1 MTCPVCGTVAVPGA
15 RFCHNCGAALPA
27 AATLPAAER
36 RIVTVLFGDL
46 SDFTSWSEDLDPER
60 VGAVT
65 DRVLAALA
73 GAVKTFGGH
82 VDKLTGDGIMAVFGA
97 PVAHEDDAERAVRA
111 ALSMQRAVRR
121 VLDDERGGG
130 APLGLRVGLNT
141 GEVVAGIQ
149 AAIEYTVIG
158 DTVNTAARLADA
170 AAVGAVYAG
179 SRTSGGTRHVASWR
193 QLRPLRLKGKREPV
207 PAFELLGLHDAPG
220 TRSGLG
226 DEAPFV
232 GRETELGRVAGRLA
246 EAIDAGTPR
255 VMVMTAEAGIGKSRF
270 AGEVKRLAAGYDVG
284 NGRYASH
291 TGARVLRVRCR
302 AFGERRRFAP
312 LADLVRKSV
321 GLPKDVVA
329 TVGRSVVEE
338 RLRKLANRLSRDDEA
353 VDIDIDRL
361 LALLGY
367 GDAPANPV
375 GPAGG
380 DWQPAGKR
388 LDADTVSRAVADLL
402 NGLAAEA
409 PLVVI
414 VDDLHDATAATVD
427 ALGRTL
433 SLLDGPVVVL
443 LLGRPELVRTAGAL
457 TRLADA
463 EVHTLPPLRGAD
475 ASRLLT
481 SYLNGGKLPQADT
494 DRLLATAQGNPFY
507 LAEMITLLMER
518 GALTPA
524 VGANAADKW
533 QLANGS
539 LGSQLLSRDLAAV
552 LAARIDALPA
562 EPRSVL
568 RDAAVVG
575 DTVPTG
581 VIEAL
586 RERRAVSDARPGAVA
601 AVELERSVDE
611 LLQRRM
617 LHRVRGGY
625 AFTTPLM
632 REAAYTGIG
641 KADLADRHAYLATW
655 AAPETVNKLGYDGAS
670 RLSLTENER
679 DAFVATHAECAV
691 ALADDVRL
699 RPDAAVRE
707 VAPLGIAALGRLARR
722 ALANIEP
729 AASIEYAERASV
741 LAKDGLPLPDQLVHA
756 RALLRL
762 GRAEEALDRGEKI
775 AVSAA
780 DEPVSKAEALLVVG
794 RAHEALG
801 DTARAVAAWQEAL
814 EVATEAELLPERANA
829 MRRLGMADF
838 LAGRLS
844 QASSRFAAAYQVTLA
859 AGDRHGQAWA
869 LQNLAWVTTTRGD
882 FAGTDAVLGRA
893 ARLFA
898 ELGDPVGRSWLRGTT
913 AFARLLAGRL
923 HESRRLAR
931 IFLPFGDR
939 VGEAWAVGTLR
950 AVEAYAASE
959 LGELGEADGE
969 ARRAYRDFAAVGD
982 DWGRGLALV
991 VRGAIARGLGEFDH
1005 AYDLLTDALGYA
1017 DKTGHPLLLGMAGTL
1032 RGFIALQRGDLAGAE
1047 ADARR
1052 VMTAVEPHNPLAPA
1066 QVGPRVL
1073 LAEARM
1079 RSGDAATAIGLLA
1092 PIATDTAAP
1101 SLLFS
1106 RRQALASYASALLAE
1121 GRVDAAQ
1128 TWIDRAREVP
1138 AEDVR
1143 SGVVAAMVAARVY
1156 AAADRC
1162 ADARSAAE
1170 EAVLL
1175 AYSTEQVSERA
1186 AAEELRDTLAV
1197 ADIEPS
1203 PPETVAYASDVP
1215 G

>member
-1 MTCPVCGTVAVPGA
+1 VTCPVCGTVAVPGA

-149 AAIEYTVIG
+149 ASIEYTVIG

-179 SRTSGGTRHVASWR
+179 SRTSAGTRHVASWR
-193 QLRPLRLKGKREPV
+193 QLRALRLKGKREPV
-207 PAFELLGLHDAPG
+207 PAYELLGLHDAPG

-246 EAIDAGTPR
+246 EVIDSGTPR
-255 VMVMTAEAGIGKSRF
+255 VMVMTAEAGIGKTRF

-284 NGRYASH
+284 AGRFATH
-291 TGARVLRVRCR
+291 TGARVLRARCR

-321 GLPKDVVA
+321 GLPKDVAA
-329 TVGRSVVEE
+329 TMNRTVVEE
-338 RLRKLANRLSRDDEA
+338 RLRKLVARLSRDGGAPDL
-353 VDIDIDRL
+353 DIDRL

-367 GDAPANPV
+367 GEAPANPV
-375 GPAGG
+375 GPA
-380 DWQPAGKR
+380 
-388 LDADTVSRAVADLL
+388 AVAEYQPTGGARPETETIPIAVAGLL
-402 NGLAAEA
+402 SALARET

-414 VDDLHDATAATVD
+414 VDDLHDATAETID
-427 ALGRTL
+427 ALGAVL
-433 SLLDGPVVVL
+433 SRLEGPVVLL

-463 EVHTLPPLRGAD
+463 EIHTLPPLRGAD

-481 SYLNGGKLPQADT
+481 SYLNGGKLSQADA

-507 LAEMITLLMER
+507 LAELVTLLMER
-518 GALTPA
+518 GALMPA
-524 VGANAADKW
+524 VGANAAGKW
-533 QLANGS
+533 QLADGS
-539 LGSQLLSRDLAAV
+539 MGSRLLSRDLAAV
-552 LAARIDALPA
+552 LAARIDALPT

-586 RERRAVSDARPGAVA
+586 RERRAPADARPGAVA
-601 AVELERSVDE
+601 AVELERAIDE

-625 AFTTPLM
+625 AFSTPLM
-632 REAAYTGIG
+632 REAAYAGLG
-641 KADLADRHAYLATW
+641 KADLADRHAYLARW
-655 AAPETVNKLGYDGAS
+655 AAPETVTALGYDGAG
-670 RLSLTENER
+670 RLSLGENER
-679 DAFVATHAECAV
+679 DAFVAAHAECAV
-691 ALADDVRL
+691 ELADAVRL
-699 RPDAAVRE
+699 RPDATARD
-707 VAPLGIAALGRLARR
+707 VAPLGVAALGRMARR

-729 AASIEYAERASV
+729 AASIGYAERAASI
-741 LAKDGLPLPDQLVHA
+741 AKDGLPLSDQLVHA

-762 GRAEEALDRGEKI
+762 GRANEALTYGEKI
-775 AVSAA
+775 AGSA
-780 DEPVSKAEALLVVG
+780 DEEPVCRAEALLVVG
-794 RAHEALG
+794 RAQEALG
-801 DTARAVAAWQEAL
+801 DTSRAVAAWQQAL
-814 EVATEAELLPERANA
+814 DVATEAELAPERANA

-838 LAGRLS
+838 LAGKLS
-844 QASSRFAAAYQVTLA
+844 QASSRFAAAYQVTLT

-939 VGEAWAVGTLR
+939 VGEGWAVGTLR
-950 AVEAYAASE
+950 AVEAYAAAE
-959 LGELGEADGE
+959 LGDLAEADGE
-969 ARRAYRDFAAVGD
+969 ARRAYRDFAAVSD

-991 VRGAIARGLGEFDH
+991 VRGAIARGLNEPEH
-1005 AYDLLTDALGYA
+1005 AEDLLTDALAYA

-1032 RGFIALQRGDLAGAE
+1032 RGFVALQRGDVEAAE

-1073 LAEARM
+1073 LAEARL
-1079 RSGDAATAIGLLA
+1079 RAGDAATAVGLLA
-1092 PIATDTAAP
+1092 PIASDTGG

-1106 RRQALASYASALLAE
+1106 RRHALASYASALLADGHVE
-1121 GRVDAAQ
+1121 AAA
-1128 TWIDRAREVP
+1128 TWIRRAREVP

-1143 SGVVAAMVAARVY
+1143 SGVIAALVLARVH
-1156 AAADRC
+1156 AAAGSLDL
-1162 ADARSAAE
+1162 ARAAAE

-1175 AYSTEQVSERA
+1175 AYSSEQVSERL
-1186 AAEELRDTLAV
+1186 AAEELRDALAHSIV
-1197 ADIEPS
+1197 E
-1203 PPETVAYASDVP
+1203 PPESVAYASDVP